1 MDEKT
6 FQDCRDKA
14 LKKYNKMPKKGKISC
29 EVIRAHVITVEKI
42 AILLCMLFDVG
53 ESDTY
58 TIRLGAVLHDI
69 KKHKKKHNEKGAE
82 YFKNK
87 FSEFD
92 ISDDE
97 KKAIEYMIR
106 YHKAKPK
113 ELNKIISDKQYEPYM
128 QKISIVALADKIS
141 KVYKIDEKMDK
152 KLRKY
157 LLL

>member
-1 MDEKT
+1 MQKRGED
-6 FQDCRDKA
+6 
-14 LKKYNKMPKKGKISC
+14 NC
-29 EVIRAHVITVEKI
+29 EGIKAHVIAVEKI

-53 ESDTY
+53 ENDTY
-58 TIRLGAVLHDI
+58 TIRLGAILHDI
-69 KKHKKKHNEKGAE
+69 RRHKEKHNKKGAE

-113 ELNKIISDKQYEPYM
+113 KLNKIISDKQYEPYI

-141 KVYKIDEKMDK
+141 KVYKIDK
-152 KLRKY
+152 KLKKY